1 MIIPLV
7 KKDFKLERKL
17 SIKNGV
23 ITKEDEQVIDVFLE
37 DVAKMDLHNFGI
49 QTISKAFENLVLDM
63 SVKILLKKSRKIS
76 SHGLKHIW
84 LLLTGI

>member
-1 MIIPLV
+1 MLYKEIFYKIKDEVVMIIPLV

-49 QTISKAFENLVLDM
+49 QTIFKAF
-63 SVKILLKKSRKIS
+63 
-76 SHGLKHIW
+76 
-84 LLLTGI
+84 